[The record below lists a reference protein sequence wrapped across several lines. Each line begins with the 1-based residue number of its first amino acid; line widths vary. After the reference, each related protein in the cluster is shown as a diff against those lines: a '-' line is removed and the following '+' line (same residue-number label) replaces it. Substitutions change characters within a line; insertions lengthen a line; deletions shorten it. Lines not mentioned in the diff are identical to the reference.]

1 MAHQPS
7 KAEGLAEIGATLCR
21 SLADLAFS
29 APVSSVYNPL
39 EYAWAGYRAYLEY
52 AEHQAPVLLV
62 GMNPGPW
69 GMAQTGVP
77 FGDAQMVKTW
87 LGITAPI
94 KKPAHE
100 HPKRP
105 VLGFECPR
113 GEVSGQRLWGWARER
128 FGPPESFFQNFFVGN
143 YCPLSFMEASG
154 KNRTPDKLPLTER
167 KALFA
172 RCDQAL
178 NETVRLLA
186 PKWVL
191 GIGKFAATRAEA
203 ACQGIDVRIASVPH
217 PSPASPL
224 ANKGWGRLINARL
237 DELGCCPATTF
248 TSPKKGIPATE

>member
-29 APVSSVYNPL
+29 AAVSHVYNPL
-39 EYAWAGYRAYLEY
+39 EYAWGGYRAYLEY
-52 AEHQAPVLLV
+52 AEYQAPVLLV

-94 KKPAHE
+94 QKPTPE

-105 VLGFECPR
+105 VQGFDCPR

-128 FGPPESFFQNFFVGN
+128 YGSPESFFQNFFVGN

-167 KALFA
+167 KALFV

-191 GIGKFAATRAEA
+191 GIGKFAAARAEA
-203 ACQGIDVRIASVPH
+203 ACQGRDVRIASVPH

-224 ANKGWGRLINARL
+224 ANQGWARLINARL
-237 DELGCCPATTF
+237 DELGCCPATTVTPF
-248 TSPKKGIPATE
+248 